1 MDYIQVAWKK
11 KEIFGMKKSGEYCC
25 HSSELLN
32 CYCKEKVKGKKSNKL
47 KLELLAYA
55 IQSID

>member
-1 MDYIQVAWKK
+1 VEK

-55 IQSID
+55 IQFID